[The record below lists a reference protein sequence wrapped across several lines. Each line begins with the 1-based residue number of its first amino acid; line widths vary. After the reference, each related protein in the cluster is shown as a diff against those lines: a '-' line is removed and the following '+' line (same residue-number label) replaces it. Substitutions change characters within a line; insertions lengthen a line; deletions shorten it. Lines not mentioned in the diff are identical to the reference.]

1 VYNAQQQYAN
11 VQSSFN
17 SLLNK
22 LNSVSFPLSLLETW
36 SSHAENANLTP
47 VFLPHLK
54 STITSCEFVISGINA
69 KTKQTESLS
78 RPDKLKALW
87 NNDVIKAFEAD
98 LDSHI
103 QALTL
108 LLHTMQL

>member
-69 KTKQTESLS
+69 KTKQPESLS